1 MKVSELI
8 HKLSSFNMR
17 ADVKVISNGKQ
28 TDFDLCW
35 SGNDDCEDEYDTKQ
49 TCSVVCF
56 DITDSEIKQ

>member
-8 HKLSSFNMR
+8 YKLSSFNMR

-35 SGNDDCEDEYDTKQ
+35 NGDDDCEDEYDAKQ

-56 DITDSEIKQ
+56 DITDSERQQ

>member
-8 HKLSSFNMR
+8 HKLASFNMR

-35 SGNDDCEDEYDTKQ
+35 SSDDGEDEYDSKQ
-49 TCSVVCF
+49 MCNVVFF

>member
-35 SGNDDCEDEYDTKQ
+35 SGDGDCEDEYDTKQ

>member
-8 HKLSSFNMR
+8 NKLSSFNMQ

-28 TDFDLCW
+28 TYFDLCW
-35 SGNDDCEDEYDTKQ
+35 GGDDDCEDKYDSKQ